1 MKIVLRE
8 LRTSQRFIHFYL
20 LKQEL
25 QLIKHVQRKLN
36 TKHTRYKST
45 VDDKWCAILLS
56 MYTYAVVAEN
66 HMDLAYGHYVQR
78 IGFEVFIYKT
88 RCEKVEKIIQY
99 GISWSQFVA
108 EIALI

>member
-1 MKIVLRE
+1 MCNANWTQNIHDTKVE
-8 LRTSQRFIHFYL
+8 LTINDALFSWACYI
-20 LKQEL
+20 
-25 QLIKHVQRKLN
+25 
-36 TKHTRYKST
+36 
-45 VDDKWCAILLS
+45 
-56 MYTYAVVAEN
+56 YAVVAEN

-88 RCEKVEKIIQY
+88 RCEKVEKNIQY